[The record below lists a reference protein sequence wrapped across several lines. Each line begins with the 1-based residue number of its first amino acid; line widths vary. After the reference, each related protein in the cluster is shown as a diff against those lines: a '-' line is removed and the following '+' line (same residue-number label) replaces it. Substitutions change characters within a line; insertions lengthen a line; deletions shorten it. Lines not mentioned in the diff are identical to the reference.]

1 MLAKGVRGMPN
12 MLVEADN
19 RRGREEEVWEEEEE
33 EEGRRTVGF
42 WKVTH
47 TGRLGQ
53 STNNRDLKFFL
64 NLKSNPSALMIL
76 V

>member
-1 MLAKGVRGMPN
+1 MLAKGMREMPN
-12 MLVEADN
+12 MLIEADN
-19 RRGREEEVWEEEEE
+19 RRGREEEVREEEEE
-33 EEGRRTVGF
+33 EEGHRTVGV

-47 TGRLGQ
+47 AGCLGQ
-53 STNNRDLKFFL
+53 STNNRDLEFFS